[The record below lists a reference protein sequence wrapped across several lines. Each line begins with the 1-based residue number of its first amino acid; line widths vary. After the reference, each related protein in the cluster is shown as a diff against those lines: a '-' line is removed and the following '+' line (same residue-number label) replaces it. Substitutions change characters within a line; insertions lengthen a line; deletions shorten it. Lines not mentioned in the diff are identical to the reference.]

1 MLIVYCLQSGILGK
15 PEGGWWW
22 GRPAYI
28 ERERGAWTYE
38 RGLSPVKGGQI
49 TVVMWRLPGEHIEM
63 DKTVSLTILAIHIC
77 NDINLEDLSPMS
89 LLWGMVEQ
97 GKCA

>member
-15 PEGGWWW
+15 PEGGGVEGEQRSVR

-38 RGLSPVKGGQI
+38 RGLSPVKGSQI

-89 LLWGMVEQ
+89 LL
-97 GKCA
+97 

>member
-1 MLIVYCLQSGILGK
+1 
-15 PEGGWWW
+15 
-22 GRPAYI
+22 
-28 ERERGAWTYE
+28 
-38 RGLSPVKGGQI
+38 
-49 TVVMWRLPGEHIEM
+49 M
-63 DKTVSLTILAIHIC
+63 DKTVSLTILAIHMR

>member
-1 MLIVYCLQSGILGK
+1 MGGGGV
-15 PEGGWWW
+15 EGEQGSVR

-38 RGLSPVKGGQI
+38 RGLSPVKGGRM
-49 TVVMWRLPGEHIEM
+49 TVVMWRLPGEHVEM
-63 DKTVSLTILAIHIC
+63 DKTVSLTILAIHMR
-77 NDINLEDLSPMS
+77 NDINLEDLSPMI